1 MMTSER
7 RIRELEARIESV
19 GADARACVRELLV
32 DDGGRYLV
40 AERLVRLGSVIIP
53 AVREL
58 LDDPGT
64 STEVR
69 TLAALVGVDV
79 GDAGQSVVVLLEEL
93 EQCGSYAPLAAR
105 VLAQRGRTSAVAAI
119 QEALRRTPV
128 ADVDDVVN
136 YLEALALLGGHLS
149 PEERRRLQEGDR
161 WQVTSAIA
169 EWHPP
174 DSGEAS

>member
-1 MMTSER
+1 MMTTEH
-7 RIRELEARIESV
+7 RIRGLEARIESV
-19 GADARACVRELLV
+19 RADARACVRELLV
-32 DDGGRYLV
+32 DDGGRFLV

-58 LDDPGT
+58 LDDPG
-64 STEVR
+64 SPSEVR

-79 GDAGQSVVVLLEEL
+79 GDAELSVLVLLEEL
-93 EQCGSYAPLAAR
+93 EHRGSYAPLAAR
-105 VLAQRGRTSAVAAI
+105 VLALRGRTSAVSAI

-128 ADVDDVVN
+128 ADFDDVVN
-136 YLEALALLGGHLS
+136 YLEALHDLGGLLS
-149 PEERRRLQEGDR
+149 PEERQRLEGGG

-174 DSGEAS
+174 DSGEA